1 PPEQD
6 ATLTAFYR
14 RVRPHARG
22 WRAVARKSQ
31 LSRLNSQ
38 HVESSDLRLET
49 FESSSLASELLNA
62 VLGCVL
68 VYAALFGVGQIL
80 LRSAAIGAGL
90 LAVAAAA
97 GLAIARSLSAESVQ
111 NSSASLD
118 DSTS

>member
-1 PPEQD
+1 

-38 HVESSDLRLET
+38 LVETSDLRLET
-49 FESSSLASELLNA
+49 FESSSLARELLNA

-80 LRSAAIGAGL
+80 LRSAAIGLAL
-90 LAVAAAA
+90 LVVSAAAA
-97 GLAIARSLSAESVQ
+97 FAIARNLREPSARTAGE
-111 NSSASLD
+111 AS
-118 DSTS
+118 